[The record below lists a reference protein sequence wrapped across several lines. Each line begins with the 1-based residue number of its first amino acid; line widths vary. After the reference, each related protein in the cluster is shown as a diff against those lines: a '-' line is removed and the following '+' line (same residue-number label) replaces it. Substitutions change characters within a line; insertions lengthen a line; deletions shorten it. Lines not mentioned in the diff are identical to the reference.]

1 MEQSVQHII
10 EKWYRELNF
19 PQKFDD
25 EFYAALQS
33 VEIDEGST
41 VENFDPEEENGKKSL
56 LSCLYF
62 CEALKKKYEEKGI
75 PMEVL
80 YDTLHDLVVW
90 TETWSDVKGEL
101 AMLEQGWL
109 ERHLS
114 MKLFKLGRLQFSPGK
129 AEMDIP
135 ALGITKGDPMMEI
148 HIPAVGPLDQE
159 ECLKSIER
167 AKEFFAKYDPDYQ
180 YRYFTCHSWLLD
192 TSLKQLLGET
202 SNIIRFQNMFAV
214 LCEEKSDAIL
224 RYVFRWDCT
233 REMLPQMPC
242 SSGFAK
248 KVKELTLAGQEFH
261 VSYGVIR

>member
-1 MEQSVQHII
+1 
-10 EKWYRELNF
+10 
-19 PQKFDD
+19 
-25 EFYAALQS
+25 
-33 VEIDEGST
+33 
-41 VENFDPEEENGKKSL
+41 
-56 LSCLYF
+56 
-62 CEALKKKYEEKGI
+62 
-75 PMEVL
+75 
-80 YDTLHDLVVW
+80 
-90 TETWSDVKGEL
+90 
-101 AMLEQGWL
+101 MLEQGWL

-214 LCEEKSDAIL
+214 LHEEKSDAIL

-233 REMLPQMPC
+233 REMLPQMTC

-248 KVKELTLAGQEFH
+248 KVRTKHWPDGSSMYPMA
-261 VSYGVIR
+261 